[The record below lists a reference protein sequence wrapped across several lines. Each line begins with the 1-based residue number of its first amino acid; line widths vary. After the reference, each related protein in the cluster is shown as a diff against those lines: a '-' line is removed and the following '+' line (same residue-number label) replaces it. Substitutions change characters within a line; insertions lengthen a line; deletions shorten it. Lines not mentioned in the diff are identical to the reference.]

1 MGYIGSTWGDSILKA
16 RIIMASRRVS
26 ASTVDWAAFA
36 LKIPAA
42 QKASFTALKQKS
54 DGFMRAV
61 NALPAAAPKIDFET
75 YKSKVAVAGMVD
87 DFQKKYEALDIPYP
101 ADNVSASLD
110 TQLATKKAEY
120 GAFVVQSAAKIA
132 EIEVGLQKWEKMRPI
147 EEMKREEAIAQMPHL
162 VNQLKIRDPAQHKH
176 SIGPEY
182 TETYDQWE
190 ARMLERQKGI
200 DAEHAEAEE
209 RAKKERA
216 KMGLDY

>member
-1 MGYIGSTWGDSILKA
+1 MGEYIGSAAADSILKA
-16 RIIMASRRVS
+16 SIIMASRRVS

-36 LKIPAA
+36 RKIPAA

-75 YKSKVAVAGMVD
+75 YAAKVTVAGMVD

-110 TQLATKKAEY
+110 TQLATKKAE
-120 GAFVVQSAAKIA
+120 
-132 EIEVGLQKWEKMRPI
+132 IELELVKWEKMRPI
-147 EEMKREEAIAQMPHL
+147 EEMNKEEAIAQMPHL
-162 VNQLKIRDPAQHKH
+162 ANQLKIRDPAQHKH

-182 TETYDQWE
+182 TETVDQWE
-190 ARMLERQKGI
+190 ARMVERQVLL
-200 DAEHAEAEE
+200 DAEGVEAEE

>member
-1 MGYIGSTWGDSILKA
+1 MG
-16 RIIMASRRVS
+16 
-26 ASTVDWAAFA
+26 
-36 LKIPAA
+36 IPAT

-110 TQLATKKAEY
+110 TQLATKKAE
-120 GAFVVQSAAKIA
+120 
-132 EIEVGLQKWEKMRPI
+132 IEVELEKWEKMRPI
-147 EEMKREEAIAQMPHL
+147 EEMNREEAIAQMPHL

-182 TETYDQWE
+182 TETIDQWE
-190 ARMLERQKGI
+190 ARMLERQVVL